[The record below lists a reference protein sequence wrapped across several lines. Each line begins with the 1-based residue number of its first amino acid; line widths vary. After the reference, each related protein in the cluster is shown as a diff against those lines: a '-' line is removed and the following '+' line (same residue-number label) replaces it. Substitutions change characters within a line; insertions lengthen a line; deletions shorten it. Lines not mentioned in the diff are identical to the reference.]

1 MSRLASRALALAAA
15 LVVFAVAGFLL
26 LRRSSPPAPP
36 PAVVSSLPDAAL
48 PALQLAFSGYEQVRL
63 ALAGD
68 DFSQVAGPAQALSSA
83 LAEAEAPLASSPGTL
98 TLLKGARTAADHLG
112 AAKDLASART
122 AFGELSRAMLP
133 LSGADPRIAQGWTTF
148 QCPMATGFDRWM
160 QPDDQMANPY
170 MGTRMLKCGTV
181 VTAEAAPL
189 AHDPDEIA
197 YHTCPMHPSVRSAD
211 PGACPICGMD
221 LIPVTQGSLQS
232 GEVVVDE
239 GRRQRIGVRVEPV
252 TRSSLSVP
260 IRAVGTVKYDETQLQ
275 DVSLKVGGWVRQ
287 LKVNATGEAVRRGQ
301 VLFTLYSPELLTA
314 QQELL
319 ASLRSPGVG
328 DHMAHLARRRLRLW
342 DIAEA
347 DIDAVVRKGQASDAL
362 PIRSPVSGFVLEKEV
377 VEGAAVQP
385 GMRTFRLASM
395 DPMWL
400 EAQIFEGDLRHV
412 KVGHPVEV
420 TLPALPG
427 QTISS
432 QVSFISPALD
442 PATRAALVRVVL
454 PNPQGALRAEMYAE
468 LTLQLERGVALQIP
482 ASAVIYT
489 GPRRLVFV
497 DLGEGRLA
505 PREVKLGVRAK
516 DRWEVLEGLTE
527 GERVVTAGNFLI
539 AAESRLRSAADY
551 WGGTQ
556 STEGSGHVG
565 H

>member
-1 MSRLASRALALAAA
+1 MSRLASRALAVAAA
-15 LVVFAVAGFLL
+15 LLVLAVAGFLL
-26 LRRSSPPAPP
+26 LRRSPPPAPP
-36 PAVVSSLPDAAL
+36 TPAVSSLPDAAL
-48 PALQLAFSGYEQVRL
+48 PPLQLAFSGYEQVRL
-63 ALAGD
+63 ALASD
-68 DFSQVAGPAQALSSA
+68 DFSQVAAPAQALAAA
-83 LAEAEAPLASSPGTL
+83 LAEAQAPLTGTPGTL
-98 TLLKGARTAADHLG
+98 TLLQGARTAADHLG
-112 AAKDLASART
+112 AAKDLATART

-133 LSGADPRIAQGWTTF
+133 LSGADPRIAQGWSTF

-170 MGTRMLKCGTV
+170 MGTRMLKCGTA
-181 VTAEAAPL
+181 VTAEPAPP
-189 AHDPDEIA
+189 AHDPDSIA

-211 PGACPICGMD
+211 PGVCPICGMD

-239 GRRQRIGVRVEPV
+239 GRRQRIGVRVEQV
-252 TRSSLSVP
+252 TRAPLNVS

-287 LKVNATGEAVRRGQ
+287 LRVNATGEAVRKGQ

-319 ASLRSPGVG
+319 GSLRAPGVG

-347 DIDAVVRKGQASDAL
+347 DIDAVVKKGQASDAL
-362 PIRSPVSGFVLEKEV
+362 PIRSPVSGFVLEKDV

-385 GMRTFRLASM
+385 GMRTYRLASM

-400 EAQIFEGDLRHV
+400 EAQIFESDLRHV

-427 QTISS
+427 QTLQSK
-432 QVSFISPALD
+432 VSFISPSLD
-442 PATRAALVRVVL
+442 SATRAALVRVVL

-468 LTLQLERGVALQIP
+468 LTLQLERGEALQIP

-556 STEGSGHVG
+556 GQEGTGHVG